1 MPVADWEGLAILV
14 ITAGLVVMLAT
25 LIGLYLTEDYSH

>member
-1 MPVADWEGLAILV
+1 MLATDWEGLMILV
-14 ITAGLVVMLAT
+14 IVAAFVVMLAT